1 MTSLRKKY
9 LDLPQNPNKSAP
21 VVAATPVTAAE
32 PPPPAEPQKP
42 LEELAKPSAADEAAN
57 TAIKARIA
65 EMDRAES
72 LGQHQAANQPP
83 RLAAAEPQREQQTA
97 QTVPAHVQD
106 WLNRHP
112 EYLNDVVAQAELN
125 VATMKCVR
133 DGLNWND
140 NDFIP
145 TIERHLGF
153 GEQQPP
159 AQTKTAPIQE
169 NKVNGHA
176 PVSAPTAPRNPT
188 PARQQQRPG
197 PSVSAP
203 PTRTTPS
210 MTTGKPLTSRPA
222 LTNEE
227 LMLAAS
233 LRISP
238 EEYAQQKDKMQRMQQ
253 AGIIQNGGR

>member
-1 MTSLRKKY
+1 
-9 LDLPQNPNKSAP
+9 
-21 VVAATPVTAAE
+21 
-32 PPPPAEPQKP
+32 
-42 LEELAKPSAADEAAN
+42 
-57 TAIKARIA
+57 
-65 EMDRAES
+65 
-72 LGQHQAANQPP
+72 
-83 RLAAAEPQREQQTA
+83 
-97 QTVPAHVQD
+97 
-106 WLNRHP
+106 
-112 EYLNDVVAQAELN
+112 
-125 VATMKCVR
+125 MKCVR

-145 TIERHLGF
+145 TIERHLGWQ
-153 GEQQPP
+153 QQPP

-188 PARQQQRPG
+188 PVRQQQRPG

-227 LMLAAS
+227 LMLAAA